1 MVHVFDVVH
10 CTHKC
15 SFFRNLITRN
25 AEFIWKH
32 SHAFLLAL
40 VLAAGD
46 KRSLCLVLKTLMFT
60 SLMEMDYLVLF

>member
-10 CTHKC
+10 CTCKC

-40 VLAAGD
+40 VLATGD
-46 KRSLCLVLKTLMFT
+46 KSLCLVLKLMFIV
-60 SLMEMDYLVLF
+60 LMEMDYLVLF